1 MDEEYAIED
10 EEDGDVSKQLS
21 NVSEDDD
28 GSLEEPAIT
37 EKTIELANADRKGIL
52 TPLQFEIIE

>member
-1 MDEEYAIED
+1 MDEEYAIDD

-28 GSLEEPAIT
+28 DDSSEETAII
-37 EKTIELANADRKGIL
+37 EKTLELANADRKG
-52 TPLQFEIIE
+52 T